1 MLPKTPM
8 KNVIFKNFYRN
19 ARLKVAIKNHAQNSA
34 NTSLSKK
41 GRNEFL
47 VKKYHAKVPSKTL
60 AKKCSLQKTVLN
72 YSSWTFVR
80 KSCLRSCRQHLNTIQ
95 KSTVQKS
102 CPQHRQ
108 WSAFKKRPK
117 LNARQNVI
125 VEKCYSKHRYKLL
138 SIGTLMEMLV
148 KTYQLQKL
156 PKKPPILTFQK
167 KAVLTSSSKSTT
179 QRFRPKHWQ
188 KVVPGKR
195 LYWNTRHVLF
205 PKEMTKPASTVS
217 ICSSERYR
225 TNILPKTPTIKRN
238 QKTREMER
246 SSKCYHWEMLPK
258 TPMKNVIFKNF
269 YRNARLKVAIKNHAQ
284 NSANTSLSKESCFE
298 FLVKNTVQMCRPKY
312 WLRFVYGKKLYW
324 DACHELFAKKT
335 TKNTNKLRIWKKNS
349 FKMLVK
355 EIFVHKSCVQRR
367 WEVKIAIEKKEQ
379 FEILVK
385 QTPYKKT
392 SEIAVKFCLRKKT
405 VSKCVSFRSVPKL
418 WPENR

>member
-1 MLPKTPM
+1 M
-8 KNVIFKNFYRN
+8 
-19 ARLKVAIKNHAQNSA
+19 
-34 NTSLSKK
+34 
-41 GRNEFL
+41 
-47 VKKYHAKVPSKTL
+47 PSKTL
-60 AKKCSLQKTVLN
+60 AKKCSLEKTVLN

-205 PKEMTKPASTVS
+205 PKEMTKPDS
-217 ICSSERYR
+217 IYLLFGKVPDKHFAQNTDNQAQPKNERNG
-225 TNILPKTPTIKRN
+225 TLVK
-238 QKTREMER
+238 
-246 SSKCYHWEMLPK
+246 MLSL
-258 TPMKNVIFKNF
+258 
-269 YRNARLKVAIKNHAQ
+269 RNATQ
-284 NSANTSLSKESCFE
+284 NT
-298 FLVKNTVQMCRPKY
+298 
-312 WLRFVYGKKLYW
+312 
-324 DACHELFAKKT
+324 D
-335 TKNTNKLRIWKKNS
+335 
-349 FKMLVK
+349 
-355 EIFVHKSCVQRR
+355 
-367 WEVKIAIEKKEQ
+367 EKRY
-379 FEILVK
+379 L
-385 QTPYKKT
+385 
-392 SEIAVKFCLRKKT
+392 
-405 VSKCVSFRSVPKL
+405 
-418 WPENR
+418 